1 METLK
6 IENDKKNVFTPNK
19 LDSRKL
25 KGVRK
30 FIHYLAKNEVEA
42 ITKHHKDDAELEPLY
57 HHYNFLKKYIHVKE
71 GDCYY
76 YYDPDAKIQ
85 PLYSHNKIFLVK
97 VKRVEFDLGDD
108 SLNITIENPRLKG
121 GNEVYFNYENQLD
134 IDSHELLLNEAD
146 MIEWIDNVAL
156 DFKFNELPF

>member
-6 IENDKKNVFTPNK
+6 IENNKEDVFTPNK

-30 FIHYLAKNEVEA
+30 FIHDLAKNEVEA
-42 ITKHHKDDAELEPLY
+42 ITKHLKDDAELEPLFF
-57 HHYNFLKKYIHVKE
+57 HYNFLKKYIHVKE

-76 YYDPDAKIQ
+76 YYDPTRVEFLKDNRI
-85 PLYSHNKIFLVK
+85 YLVK
-97 VKRVEFDLGDD
+97 VKRVEFNLDDD

-134 IDSHELLLNEAD
+134 SDCHKLLLNEAD
-146 MIEWIDNVAL
+146 IIEWVDNFAL